1 MTDKNKQKN
10 INWFWFLLFFIMMTI
25 IGFVVFENIAAKLIF
40 SIVVG
45 GLFGWI
51 FSTRKTDKK

>member
-1 MTDKNKQKN
+1 MKGD
-10 INWFWFLLFFIMMTI
+10 WFWFFIFFLMITI
-25 IGFVVFENIAAKLIF
+25 FGYVVFDNIAAKLIF

-51 FSTRKTDKK
+51 FSGKKTKENKK